1 MKMGKIFLVIMSV
14 FEMHVLY
21 FICRK
26 YYFSGSTSPLY
37 VFSFST
43 ETLQRGYLSFRIP
56 FFFFQKENI
65 ILFVSN
71 IVFKDCD
78 EYIYWNVCIA
88 LKLPGIFYLCILIF
102 SVP

>member
-1 MKMGKIFLVIMSV
+1 MGKIFLVIMSV

-56 FFFFQKENI
+56 FFFFKRKILSYLFQ
-65 ILFVSN
+65 ILFLK
-71 IVFKDCD
+71 IVMSIYIGMCVLLLSYL
-78 EYIYWNVCIA
+78 EYFIYV
-88 LKLPGIFYLCILIF
+88 F
-102 SVP
+102 